1 MDAARDAHDAMLVD
15 ACAAAL
21 VGGGRQARLAAAAV
35 RQQLALMLRFASLQ
49 QGQVRTTNR

>member
-1 MDAARDAHDAMLVD
+1 MLAD

-35 RQQLALMLRFASLQ
+35 RQQLALILRFASLQ
-49 QGQVRTTNR
+49 QGQVRITSR